1 MVHPNVYPGQ
11 DEPVKQAS
19 LRWHDEKIIDQQT
32 PIIGVS
38 FGEPMR
44 VRFKSIV
51 PGSKAVELLTRDG
64 QVYAMTGSFQSEFVH
79 CVAPLTKRQRQDP
92 DPSYSGARSLRG
104 TTVHKKHVG

>member
-79 CVAPLTKRQRQDP
+79 CVAPLTETGPRSLVFWRQVT
-92 DPSYSGARSLRG
+92 LRG